1 MPILSTHNLGQ
12 TYGAFDVFMNVTV
25 KIEPTSKIGLVGPNG
40 IGKTTLLL
48 QLCGM
53 EKSGIGKVNIQDGLK
68 IGYLRQEAMQAFQ
81 EATNTVWEEMMS
93 VFSGVHDQEAQLRVL
108 EERMSTESDPDAL
121 QGIFDEYGAL
131 QAEFERIGGYDFE
144 IRTKT
149 TLEGLGFSADQ
160 YDTPLMHLSGGQKTR
175 ALLARLLLSRPD
187 LLILDEPTNHLDIGA
202 VQWLERTLRKW
213 DGALLIVSHDRYFLD
228 AVADTI
234 WEMSRAGIDTFSGNY
249 SAYLRQREER
259 WNRIDKVYEQ
269 EMERLRTELDFIKKN
284 IARASTNGLA
294 VGRLRRLSGAL
305 VGIDKMGILAY
316 VETKSWS
323 QSGVGSVR
331 PLTVA
336 EAEAA
341 LKAIKSPNKRL
352 PKLSLKLKSSYRS
365 GELVL
370 RTRGLEVGYPGKKL
384 FHTDDML
391 LVRTEC
397 AALIGD
403 NGTGKTTLLKTLTGE
418 IEPLEGHLTFGSG
431 LKVGYF
437 AQAHDDLILENTVL
451 DELLRHK
458 EMPLSEAR
466 KHLAQYLFRSD
477 DVYKR
482 IDMLSGG
489 ERGKLALAILAL
501 DGANFLLLDEPTNHL
516 DIPAQEVLQE
526 VLEAFE
532 GTILLV
538 SHDRYLIDRLATQ
551 IWGLEDGVLKVFK
564 GNYQEYLAA
573 QERATAANDAKAP
586 AAPVAEAAT
595 PTPVKNGNGNGAGSK
610 PKPKK
615 KSEALNKLEAQ
626 IHSVE
631 SSLKELDMLLQR
643 ASETQKVGT
652 VEALGQEYATQQRA
666 LEDLMARWSMEA
678 ESS

>member
-1 MPILSTHNLGQ
+1 MSILTTHNLGQ
-12 TYGAFDVFMNVTV
+12 TFGAFDVFMNVNV
-25 KIEPTSKIGLVGPNG
+25 KIESTSKIGLVGPNG

-48 QLCGM
+48 QLCGL
-53 EKSGIGKVNIQDGLK
+53 EKSGIGKVVIQDGLS

-93 VFSGVHDQEAQLRVL
+93 VFSGIHDQEVQLRAL
-108 EERMSTESDPDAL
+108 EERMSTETDPDVL
-121 QGIFDEYGAL
+121 QAIFDEYSTL
-131 QAEFERIGGYDFE
+131 QEEFERIGGYDFE
-144 IRTKT
+144 IRTKA
-149 TLEGLGFSADQ
+149 TLEGLGFSEAQ
-160 YDTPLMHLSGGQKTR
+160 YAMPLMHLSGGQKTR

-187 LLILDEPTNHLDIGA
+187 LLVLDEPTNHLDIGA

-213 DGALLIVSHDRYFLD
+213 NGALLIVSHDRYFLD

-234 WEMSRAGIDTFSGNY
+234 WEMSRTGIDTFPGNY

-269 EMERLRTELDFIKKN
+269 EMERLHNELDFIKRN

-294 VGRLRRLSGAL
+294 VGRLRRLSAAL
-305 VGIDKMGILAY
+305 VAIDQIGILAY
-316 VETKSWS
+316 VESKKWS
-323 QSGVGSVR
+323 ETGVGSVR
-331 PLTVA
+331 PLTVM

-352 PKLSLKLKSSYRS
+352 PKLSLRLKSTYRS
-365 GELVL
+365 GDLVL
-370 RTRGLEVGYPGKKL
+370 RTRDLEVGYPGKSL
-384 FHTDDML
+384 FRADDML

-418 IEPLEGHLTFGSG
+418 IEPLQGQITFGSG

-437 AQAHDDLILENTVL
+437 AQAHDDLVLENTVL
-451 DELLRHK
+451 DELLRYK

-466 KHLAQYLFRSD
+466 KHLAQYLFRAD
-477 DVYKR
+477 DVYKKVE
-482 IDMLSGG
+482 MLSGG

-526 VLEAFE
+526 VLEQFE

-551 IWGLEDGVLKVFK
+551 IWALEDGVLKVFK
-564 GNYQEYLAA
+564 GSYQEFLAA
-573 QERATAANDAKAP
+573 QEHAAETIAPPATHALETTS
-586 AAPVAEAAT
+586 V
-595 PTPVKNGNGNGAGSK
+595 VQNGNGVANK
-610 PKPKK
+610 RTPKPKK
-615 KSEALNKLEAQ
+615 SESLSKLEAQ

-631 SSLKELDMLLQR
+631 TSLKELDTLLQR
-643 ASETQKVGT
+643 ASEAQKVGT
-652 VEALGQEYATQQRA
+652 VEALGKEYASQQRT
-666 LEDLMARWSMEA
+666 LEDLLARWSLEA
-678 ESS
+678 EGS